1 MLHRART
8 TASSIPV
15 HLRLYSHAWL
25 EERGLPSGLPDEL
38 RPPMERVFPVIKSA
52 VGVAVKTLSTDPERI
67 ERAKAV
73 QHAMA
78 EAGGEAMDSGITDP
92 KRVSKL
98 MWEAR
103 DRVLR
108 GS

>member
-1 MLHRART
+1 MMHRART
-8 TASSIPV
+8 SASSIPV

-25 EERGLPSGLPDEL
+25 EERGLPSGLPDKL
-38 RPPMERVFPVIKSA
+38 RPSMEQVFPRIVPA
-52 VGVAVKTLSTDPERI
+52 VGVAVKTLSRDPERI

-78 EAGGEAMDSGITDP
+78 EAGGAAMESGTTDP
-92 KRVSKL
+92 EHVSKL

-108 GS
+108 RS